1 MTNELDVNPELTE
14 IREGTTKLTL
24 DEILGVKSENS
35 ETKDSE
41 TKDSEKESETKEK
54 ESETKEDKTK
64 QEIFAEV
71 KALTYGLNFIM
82 VGLSGIVANLMGK
95 QIDTKNISAS
105 DTELNRLAKV
115 AQPVYLKYSS
125 GMSDEKILV
134 LAILSVYGFR
144 IAGEFMNASD
154 LAKKTTKETQK
165 PFDNMRE
172 SENESWKGNPDYFQT
187 GKKAGTLKPSAK

>member
-1 MTNELDVNPELTE
+1 MTNELEVNPELAE

-125 GMSDEKILV
+125 GMSDEKILA